1 MKIPV
6 IEESRHC
13 DYAQVSVPIG
23 SQRWFRAPFLGNFRV
38 ADDAPSSALAGARI
52 PGKCRS
58 WAGVQEGTW
67 SSTHQS

>member
-23 SQRWFRAPFLGNFRV
+23 SQCCFRTPFLDNFRV
-38 ADDAPSSALAGARI
+38 ADNAASSALARGRI

>member
-6 IEESRHC
+6 SEESRHC
-13 DYAQVSVPIG
+13 DDAQVSVPIG
-23 SQRWFRAPFLGNFRV
+23 SQRCFRTPFLDNFRV
-38 ADDAPSSALAGARI
+38 ADDVPSSALARGRI

-58 WAGVQEGTW
+58 WAGVPEGTR

>member
-6 IEESRHC
+6 SEESRHC
-13 DYAQVSVPIG
+13 HYAQVSVPIG
-23 SQRWFRAPFLGNFRV
+23 SQRCFRTPFLDNFRV
-38 ADDAPSSALAGARI
+38 ADDVPSSALARGRI

-58 WAGVQEGTW
+58 WAGVPEGTW